1 MQVFWII
8 FVVFFSWAA
17 SADFID
23 SLKDYRTYYLVET
36 IPPHVEKLMVVLTQG
51 DMRREGVLRG
61 VLGELNLD
69 GPFEWESDVVYTE
82 GHIPSA
88 PPAPQLV
95 LPDSI
100 EKSNL
105 ARLEKLNRLRERME
119 ELYPGWVV
127 QVGYSKRA
135 SRFRLIE
142 LVPVGYDFSGKSNR
156 RVVYYHSVFFTR
168 NNDGALEFIEG
179 ANDARYG
186 ELNDFLART
195 NRKEISVLRFS
206 LPPELE
212 GSSLLSHVKLG
223 SRIISQ
229 PYENFLFQLSQAI
242 SESMAADWPDS
253 HREAV
258 LKYHFKRH
266 GESRLPPGLK
276 QYFNLPVTLS
286 GASAIIEGQP
296 ILDGVTVNF
305 RIPTKEALEGKL
317 DISLVSESLG
327 LELRLKGGITG
338 RRLANPQSLELTIER
353 RSPVSEMDPPFEF
366 KLNLLAKANNVVT
379 NETGEVAILGPV
391 AVSSGGVSSISG
403 YALPSSFDQEEA
415 GLGSWVRYSIPGIL
429 LPDPLTGSQNVAAAA
444 AGGGE
449 ALPLRR
455 SCAYLSRQIRTIVGP

>member
-1 MQVFWII
+1 MQVFLII

-23 SLKDYRTYYLVET
+23 SLKEYRTYYLVES

-61 VLGELNLD
+61 VLSELNLD

-88 PPAPQLV
+88 PPAPQLL

-105 ARLEKLNRLRERME
+105 ARLEKLNRLRKRME

-179 ANDARYG
+179 ANDALYG
-186 ELNDFLART
+186 ELNDFLARR

-253 HREAV
+253 HRESV
-258 LKYHFKRH
+258 LRYHFKRH

-286 GASAIIEGQP
+286 GPSASDPGQP
-296 ILDGVTVNF
+296 NSEEVVNF
-305 RIPTKEALEGKL
+305 RIPTKDALEGKL

-327 LELRLKGGITG
+327 LKLRLKGGITG

-353 RSPVSEMDPPFEF
+353 RSQVSEMDPPFEF

-391 AVSSGGVSSISG
+391 AVSSGGIFSISG
-403 YALPSSFDQEEA
+403 YALPSSIEQE
-415 GLGSWVRYSIPGIL
+415 GGFGSWVRYTIPDIL
-429 LPDPLTGSQNVAAAA
+429 LPDPLTGSQNLAAAA
-444 AGGGE
+444 EGEVNRHRSCRSLAGGY
-449 ALPLRR
+449 P
-455 SCAYLSRQIRTIVGP
+455 Q